1 MAISC
6 RAMVYHSAVGAPSF
20 MEMRPPTSR
29 EALAHLVSWRE
40 PDAQQPGTAPAVPYW
55 HPASERWVLGYLPE
69 AHLTDAACYDLL
81 FSGSEHVR
89 PAGGLRSSR
98 VSELHLD
105 APQGAVLS
113 RLLACAQIFDT
124 ARTAVRAA
132 VGPAGHFQP
141 PRHPVVGG
149 MRSAMARLI
158 AGVDMAGHFM
168 GPAPGS
174 FPAVPP
180 GLEQFRF
187 RGADGPAPARHQ
199 GAAAADSEPDPAP
212 EPAPAPARDTGAAP
226 ARRASSRQRR
236 DASRP

>member
-124 ARTAVRAA
+124 ARAAVRAA

-158 AGVDMAGHFM
+158 TGIDMAGHFM

-187 RGADGPAPARHQ
+187 RGADGPAPARPP
-199 GAAAADSEPDPAP
+199 AAAPDSAP
-212 EPAPAPARDTGAAP
+212 EPAPVTVPAPAPAPGAAP
-226 ARRASSRQRR
+226 ARRTSSRQRQ
-236 DASRP
+236 DTSRP